1 MRLAGKVALVSGGSK
16 GIGAATSRRFAKEGA
31 HVGVCDIDQP
41 AGVALA
47 QELTNAGFSATFMP
61 LDVTRATDWQTAVES
76 LAEQHD
82 GIDILVNNAGIY
94 FRRGLESV
102 DEAEWDNVLAVNAK
116 GPFLGAKAVI
126 PAMKR
131 RGGGSIIN
139 ISSTAGIRGSIAP
152 HYGASKG
159 AVRLLTKSIAVN
171 FARDGIRCNSVH
183 PGPIDTE
190 MGHTAVPADYRDQ
203 RLSRVPLG
211 RFGTPD
217 EIANA
222 VLFLASSESSFVT
235 GSELIVDGGST
246 AG

>member
-1 MRLAGKVALVSGGSK
+1 MRLAGKVALISGGGK
-16 GIGAATSRRFAKEGA
+16 GIGAATSRRFAEEGA
-31 HVGVCDIDQP
+31 HVGIGDVDRG
-41 AGVALA
+41 AGAA
-47 QELTNAGFSATFMP
+47 QAQQLSDAGLSATFVA
-61 LDVTRATDWQTAVES
+61 LDVTQAASWQSALQT
-76 LAEQHD
+76 LTEQH
-82 GIDILVNNAGIY
+82 GGVDILVNNAGIY
-94 FRRGLESV
+94 YRHGLESV
-102 DEAEWDNVLAVNAK
+102 DETEWDSVLAVNAK
-116 GPFLGAKAVI
+116 GPFLGAKAAI
-126 PAMKR
+126 PSMKQ

-190 MGHTAVPADYRDQ
+190 MGHAAVPQDHRDQ
-203 RLSRVPLG
+203 RLARVPLG
-211 RFGTPD
+211 RFGRPD

-222 VLFLASSESSFVT
+222 ILFLASDESSFMT
-235 GSELIVDGGST
+235 GSELVVDGGST